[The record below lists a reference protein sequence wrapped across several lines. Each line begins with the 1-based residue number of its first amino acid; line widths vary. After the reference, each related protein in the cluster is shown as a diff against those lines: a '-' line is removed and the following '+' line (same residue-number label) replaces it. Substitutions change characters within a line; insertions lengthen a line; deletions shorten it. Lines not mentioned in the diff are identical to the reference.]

1 MTIYELLKNSSPSMA
16 RHFKESEEGT
26 KKNTEDITKL
36 ETRVSTIET
45 GGGSG
50 SSSVYTPFGKMLTG
64 QDGFRVKTKLINNQ
78 SYTAYHMYIAMSS
91 ETNDKFHYTPSFT
104 PHCQKYI
111 DTTSDN
117 VYTFVEVA
125 VPIMDF
131 ENEVYLS
138 PDKLG
143 IAITRQYDEDG
154 NLGDIDLLVTK
165 KLYDSLVSGS
175 TTMYEVLL

>member
-16 RHFKESEEGT
+16 RHFKESEEET

-36 ETRVSTIET
+36 ETRVSTLET
-45 GGGSG
+45 GGTGTPN
-50 SSSVYTPFGKMLTG
+50 VYTPFGKMLTS
-64 QDGFRVKTKLINNQ
+64 QDGFQVKTKQINNQ
-78 SYTAYHMYIAMSS
+78 SYTAYYMYIAMSS
-91 ETNDKFHYTPSFT
+91 ETNDKFHYTPLFS
-104 PHCQKYI
+104 PHCQKYV

-117 VYTFVEVA
+117 VYTFVEIA

-154 NLGDIDLLVTK
+154 NLGDVDLLVTK
-165 KLYDSLVSGS
+165 KLYDSLISGS